1 MLFSSSITSN
11 RGRRYLAFAGSV
23 EHQNAVMFGYEELDR
38 TRAWVESELREVRNR
53 MQRQVNR
60 EIIEWREGRPH
71 FSNIGEWVAK

>member
-1 MLFSSSITSN
+1 LLN
-11 RGRRYLAFAGSV
+11 KL
-23 EHQNAVMFGYEELDR
+23 EELDR

>member
-1 MLFSSSITSN
+1 MTTDQVYEKELLN
-11 RGRRYLAFAGSV
+11 KL
-23 EHQNAVMFGYEELDR
+23 EELDR

-60 EIIEWREGRPH
+60 EIIEWHEGRPH

>member
-1 MLFSSSITSN
+1 MTTDQVYEKELLN
-11 RGRRYLAFAGSV
+11 NL
-23 EHQNAVMFGYEELDR
+23 EELDR
-38 TRAWVESELREVRNR
+38 TRAWVESELHEVRNR